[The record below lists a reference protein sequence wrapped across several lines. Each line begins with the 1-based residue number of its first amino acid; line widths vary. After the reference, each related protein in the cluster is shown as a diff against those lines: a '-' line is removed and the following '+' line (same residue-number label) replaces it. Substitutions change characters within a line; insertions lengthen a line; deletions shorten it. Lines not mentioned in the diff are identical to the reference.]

1 MHKGLLQLRVASD
14 RGVNEWA
21 APSFRWLIPTLG
33 RCLIRNAIVSAI
45 TIFYP
50 ALVGFF
56 VTLGTVQMF

>member
-33 RCLIRNAIVSAI
+33 RCLIRNAIVSVI

-50 ALVGFF
+50 ALVGF
-56 VTLGTVQMF
+56 LSP